1 MNIYHVF
8 IDDDSS
14 STEQGGFMIAL
25 AIYSANQVLL
35 LGESFPTVSK
45 IETWDGESVYTRKT
59 VH

>member
-35 LGESFPTVSK
+35 LGESFPTDSK